1 MRGNASIP
9 LLFTRPVTATFEH
22 VPVSKNTP
30 YSSTA
35 HGFIDQF
42 RLLLKQPVH
51 FVAFG
56 FGSGLSPK
64 APGTMGT
71 LVAIPLY
78 LLICQLPL
86 MFYSVIVIAGF
97 ALGLYVCG
105 KTSNDLR
112 VHDHSGIVW
121 DEIIGYWL
129 TMFAIPVS
137 WQSALAGFVL
147 FRLFDI
153 WKPFPIRLLDKHVK
167 GGFGVMIDD
176 VLAAFYAWF
185 CLFFWFFMHHAT

>member
-1 MRGNASIP
+1 LNKQA
-9 LLFTRPVTATFEH
+9 
-22 VPVSKNTP
+22 P
-30 YSSTA
+30 YSSA
-35 HGFIDQF
+35 ASGFVPQF
-42 RLLLKQPVH
+42 KLLVQKPAH

-78 LLICQLPL
+78 LLICKLPL
-86 MFYSVIVIAGF
+86 LYYGAIVVAGLL
-97 ALGLYVCG
+97 LGIYVCD
-105 KTSNDLR
+105 KTSKDLR

-121 DEIIGYWL
+121 DEIVGYWI
-129 TMFAIPVS
+129 TMLAIPSS
-137 WQSALAGFVL
+137 WQAVVAGFLL

-153 WKPFPIRLLDKHVK
+153 WKPFPIKLLDSHVK

-185 CLFFWFFMHHAT
+185 CLYFWHVMHHAT